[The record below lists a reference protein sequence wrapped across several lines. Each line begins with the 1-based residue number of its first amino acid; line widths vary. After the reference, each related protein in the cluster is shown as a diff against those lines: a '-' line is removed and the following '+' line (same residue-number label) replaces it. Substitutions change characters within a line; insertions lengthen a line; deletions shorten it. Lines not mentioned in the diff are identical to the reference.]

1 MENINSNET
10 RLVDGDLKFKK
21 KKKKTNGKT
30 LLKKIDDYLLLNSGV
45 PVKEKLFFVQHL
57 GVMVHSGISILTAFR
72 TLSEQ
77 TESKAFSRILKDIAT
92 KIEGGTSLTQSLKGY
107 PKVFN
112 ELFVN
117 MVESGE
123 ISGKLEDVFHQLY
136 TQMKKQYEL
145 VSKIRGALTYPVIVV
160 FIMIAIGIFMMMF
173 IVPKISDVFQQSNAE
188 LPVPTKIL
196 IAVSHAMAN
205 NGVMVFVGMA
215 LFIALFTKILK
226 TKRGLYIFQGI
237 VLNLPVIGGIIKK
250 INLAKF
256 ARTSSSL
263 MKTDI
268 MITEAFRITGNTL
281 GNLHYR
287 HILEEVGE
295 KIKKGGQISE
305 TLKRYPKFFPP
316 IVTQMVI
323 VGEQT
328 GEIDNILEE
337 LSTFYEE
344 EVNQIMENLPSIIEP
359 LLILLLGIGVG
370 GMALAVIMPMYSLT
384 DAM

>member
-1 MENINSNET
+1 MENT
-10 RLVDGDLKFKK
+10 RPEDTRPVDGGLKIKK
-21 KKKKTNGKT
+21 KKKKTGGKS
-30 LLKKIDDYLLLNSGV
+30 LFQKIDDYLLLNSGV

-57 GVMVHSGISILTAFR
+57 SVMIHAGISILTAFR
-72 TLSEQ
+72 TLAEQ
-77 TESKAFSRILKDIAT
+77 TESKAFSRILKEIAT
-92 KIEGGTSLTQSLKGY
+92 KIEGGTSLTQALRGY
-107 PKVFN
+107 PKAFN

-123 ISGKLEDVFHQLY
+123 ISGKLEDVFRQLHL
-136 TQMKKQYEL
+136 QMKKQYEL
-145 VSKIRGALTYPVIVV
+145 VSKIKGALTYPVIVV
-160 FIMIAIGIFMMMF
+160 LIMIFIGIFMMMF
-173 IVPKISDVFQQSNAE
+173 IVPKISDVFKQSNAE
-188 LPVPTKIL
+188 LPLPTKIL
-196 IAVSHAMAN
+196 IGVSHAMAD
-205 NGVMVFVGMA
+205 NGVLVFVGMA
-215 LFIALFTKILK
+215 LFVAIFAKILK
-226 TKRGLYIFQGI
+226 TKKGLYIFQWI
-237 VLNLPVIGGIIKK
+237 VLNLPIVGGIIKK

-287 HILEEVGE
+287 RILEEVGE

-337 LSTFYEE
+337 LSVFYEE
-344 EVNQIMENLPSIIEP
+344 EVSQIMENLPSIIEP